1 MTPGW
6 RDWMDTEPWRV
17 AMVCGDIVACT
28 HRGHIKAAHA
38 ALGAADRA
46 IERHPL
52 LTIVGAGLVFL
63 HIVNAF
69 DAAGVQHLDVIHRLA
84 LLIARKAE
92 S

>member
-1 MTPGW
+1 MTGARGWTLVAGVVIAIDATARPGE
-6 RDWMDTEPWRV
+6 TLSE
-17 AMVCGDIVACT
+17 
-28 HRGHIKAAHA
+28 
-38 ALGAADRA
+38 AADRA